1 MCAHPV
7 FVPSGR
13 TRRGRDEDGPK
24 TAITTAQHSLRL
36 LSVEILGHGE
46 QHEQPPAHR
55 EHHILSMIPASASC
69 RRVRR
74 PRMIRREYVLT
85 ANRPFFSSTACS

>member
-13 TRRGRDEDGPK
+13 ARPGRDEEELKIG
-24 TAITTAQHSLRL
+24 TTAQHSLRL

-46 QHEQPPAHR
+46 QREQPPAHR

-69 RRVRR
+69 RRVHR

-85 ANRPFFSSTACS
+85 ANRPFFSSTASS